1 MKILLAALS
10 LTALCVPALAQSELG
25 ERVPVP
31 GQLVVCLESE
41 SSALDLESE
50 LARWNLTA
58 AVPGLRID
66 SARKLLQWQRRGGP
80 RFTNVVLVEYGP
92 ARIPHEEL
100 QRRLS
105 AVAGVRW
112 AAPNMAL
119 EGDPR
124 EIVPNDPSYG
134 LQYHHPK
141 MQSDLAW
148 NTTFGIA
155 SVIMGITDDGVDLDH
170 PDLVQNIWVNAG
182 EIAGN
187 GIDDDGN
194 GYVDDVNGWDFA
206 FNGNN
211 PNPDGSDDHGTHVAG
226 IAGARTNNGIGVA
239 GTAGGSTILP
249 LQFYSTQTSWTAADI
264 AESFA
269 YGVDNGARIL
279 STSYNMDGW
288 VGDPTVNA
296 AFDYL
301 YDNGALHFNSAGNNN
316 AANPPR
322 QAFHQSLMV
331 ASTDSNDIRSSFSN
345 YGTGIDI
352 AAPGSSVYATLVGG
366 GYGTKSGTSMAAPNA
381 AGAAAL
387 VWSAHPTWTR
397 DQVAAA
403 LVYFADN
410 IDALNPA
417 YAGLLGSGRAN
428 AYRAMTLTMPAP
440 KLVAATG
447 LPNEGAV
454 LNGAL
459 TAFELR
465 FDQILDPTK
474 VNLPGAF
481 TLDYAGADGVFGT
494 GDDSTVALG
503 WDEYL
508 ISSNRVRFANIAALL
523 GSGAYRV
530 TAHASVLTNPFGT
543 AFDGDGN
550 GTGGDSWSRTFFT
563 CGSNVLLVDN
573 CESGTGWSVANT
585 TLTDGQWDVPP
596 SVPAGGGVRND
607 PPTDYDG
614 SGRCFLTDNVAG
626 NSDVDG
632 GPTRLTSRAFDCTV
646 TADPYIS
653 FARWFLSDGSDTMQ
667 VELSNNGT
675 TWVPVAT
682 LTSASSWQIQTYRV
696 ASYVTPN
703 ATVRLRFSVT
713 DVSPGNVVEAGI
725 DYVRILEI
733 ACDNLP
739 IGTRYCTAAVNS
751 TGQGARIG
759 AIGSTSVA
767 ANDVTL
773 YVDRAP
779 LNKAGLFYFGATQ
792 AQTPFGNGFRCVSG
806 GTLRLGPAVLTNA
819 QGVALRTV
827 DLTASPAVGV
837 ILPGVTSNFQFWY
850 RDPDAGGASFNLS
863 DAVSITWQ

>member
-1 MKILLAALS
+1 
-10 LTALCVPALAQSELG
+10 
-25 ERVPVP
+25 
-31 GQLVVCLESE
+31 
-41 SSALDLESE
+41 
-50 LARWNLTA
+50 
-58 AVPGLRID
+58 
-66 SARKLLQWQRRGGP
+66 
-80 RFTNVVLVEYGP
+80 
-92 ARIPHEEL
+92 
-100 QRRLS
+100 
-105 AVAGVRW
+105 
-112 AAPNMAL
+112 MAL

-124 EIVPNDPSYG
+124 EIVPNDPGYG
-134 LQYHHPK
+134 SQYHHPK
-141 MQSDLAW
+141 MQNDLAW
-148 NTTFGIA
+148 NTTFGLS

-170 PDLVQNIWVNAG
+170 PDLLPNIWVNAG

-194 GYVDDVNGWDFA
+194 GYVDDVNGWDFVY
-206 FNGNN
+206 NNNN
-211 PNPDGSDDHGTHVAG
+211 PNPDGSDEHGTHVAG

-239 GTAGGSTILP
+239 GVAGGSTILP
-249 LQFYSTQTSWTAADI
+249 LQFYASAAPWTAADI

-279 STSYNMDGW
+279 STSYNIDGW
-288 VGDPTVNA
+288 VGDPTVTA

-301 YDNGALHFNSAGNNN
+301 YDNGVLHFNSAGNNDS
-316 AANPPR
+316 ANPAR
-322 QAFHQSLMV
+322 QLFHQSLMV
-331 ASTDSNDIRSSFSN
+331 ASTDAGDLRSTFSN

-352 AAPGSSVYATLVGG
+352 AAPGSSIYATIINGT
-366 GYGTKSGTSMAAPNA
+366 YGTKSGTSMAAPNA
-381 AGAAAL
+381 AGSAAL

-397 DQVAAA
+397 DQVASA
-403 LVYFADN
+403 LVFFADN
-410 IDALNPA
+410 IDALNPT
-417 YAGLLGSGRAN
+417 YAGLLGSGRVN
-428 AYRAMTLTMPAP
+428 AYRALTLPMPAP
-440 KLVAATG
+440 KLTLATG
-447 LPNEGAV
+447 LPNDGTV
-454 LNGAL
+454 FNGAL

-494 GDDSTVALG
+494 ADDGQVSLG

-508 ISSNRVRFANIAALL
+508 ISSNRVRFTSIGTLI

-530 TAHASVLTNPFGT
+530 SAHASVLTNPFGT
-543 AFDGDGN
+543 ALDGDGN
-550 GTGGDSWSRTFFT
+550 GTGGDSWTRTFFT
-563 CGSNVLLVDN
+563 CGSNVLVVDN

-585 TLTDGQWDVPP
+585 TLVDGQWDVPP
-596 SVPAGGGVRND
+596 SVPVGGGVRND
-607 PPTDYDG
+607 PPTDFDG
-614 SGRCFLTDNVAG
+614 SGRCFLTDNVVG

-632 GPTRLTSRAFDCTV
+632 GPTRLTSRAFDCTI

-682 LTSASSWQIQTYRV
+682 LTSASSWQIQAYRV
-696 ASYVTPN
+696 ASFVTPTAN
-703 ATVRLRFSVT
+703 VRLRFSVT
-713 DVSPGNVVEAGI
+713 DSGAGNVVEAGI
-725 DYVRILEI
+725 DYVRVLEI

-739 IGTRYCTAAVNS
+739 VGTRYCTAAANS
-751 TGQGARIG
+751 TGLGARIG

-779 LNKAGLFYFGATQ
+779 FNKAGLFYFGPAQ
-792 AQTPFGNGFRCVSG
+792 AQVPFGNGFRCVGG
-806 GTLRLGPAVLTNA
+806 GTRRLGPAILTNG

-827 DLTASPAVGV
+827 DLTASPAAGV

-863 DAVSITWQ
+863 DAVSVTWQ